1 MRSGVDERTGRELM
15 GWAHCVQSIGIIL
28 RTRIA
33 STPWLR
39 ELGAAAKDLQDQNA
53 SDRTLLAFARDVAVA
68 LLNFEP
74 GFRLTAF
81 NLVEAG
87 RDGRFAFELAGDF
100 FPRGHLGDYTVK
112 ENRSL
117 FVGASAGELT
127 GVTAT

>member
-1 MRSGVDERTGRELM
+1 MRTGVDERTGRELT
-15 GWAHCVQSIGIIL
+15 GWAHCVQSIGVIL

-39 ELGAAAKDLQDQNA
+39 DFGAAAKDLQDQNA
-53 SDRTLLAFARDVAVA
+53 TDRTLLAFARDVAVA
-68 LLNFEP
+68 LLTFEP

-87 RDGRFAFELAGDF
+87 RDGRFAFELIGDF
-100 FPRGHLGDYTVK
+100 YPRGHVGDYSRK

-117 FVGASAGELT
+117 VLDGSAGELR
-127 GVTAT
+127 GVAT